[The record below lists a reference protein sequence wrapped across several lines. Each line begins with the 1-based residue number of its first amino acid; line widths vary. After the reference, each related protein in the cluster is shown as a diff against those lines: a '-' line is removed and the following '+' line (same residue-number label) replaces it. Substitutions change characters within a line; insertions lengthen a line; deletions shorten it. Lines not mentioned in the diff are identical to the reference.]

1 LIDSG
6 VSKAEDIAGATRDL
20 FGRISPWRMKEEDSA
35 VRQ

>member
-20 FGRISPWRMKEEDSA
+20 FDKISPWRMKEEESIIHP
-35 VRQ
+35 